1 MRINAL
7 LLSHAQLPT
16 TQGCRHPLYGYPAFK
31 FGKECIGAA
40 SGNTQVPS
48 NAFNEKSKIT

>member
-31 FGKECIGAA
+31 FGKECIGTA